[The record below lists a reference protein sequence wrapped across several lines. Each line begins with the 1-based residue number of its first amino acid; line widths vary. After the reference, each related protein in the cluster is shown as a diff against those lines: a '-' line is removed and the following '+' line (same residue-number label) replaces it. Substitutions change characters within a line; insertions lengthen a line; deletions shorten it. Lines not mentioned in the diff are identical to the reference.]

1 MPYQSDIE
9 KANRI
14 QEAVDFPEVVL
25 IDNFNG
31 CNLSCS
37 MCDHKNISNYRKI
50 QFMPMDLYKK
60 IIDEVA
66 AENPSARVW
75 EIFFGDP
82 FLIKNFAERVRYAKD
97 KGLKD
102 VVTNTNGVMMTPEKS
117 EAVIRAGLD
126 AIYVGVD
133 SASKEIYDK
142 IRIRGDYD
150 KAVSNVL
157 AYRDLLLRYGKPE
170 QKLYVQFVLSDINE
184 HEVENFKRFWTSEGV
199 KVKIRPKI
207 SWAGLIE
214 AKNLQKNEQVGRKPC
229 YWLMKTMS
237 VCADGEAALCAV
249 DLHCRVKCG
258 NVKTSSIRQVWHELL
273 REYRKMH
280 LEDRFDELPEVCRN
294 CQDWQSAY
302 AEYFE

>member
-133 SASKEIYDK
+133 SASKETYDK

>member
-37 MCDHKNISNYRKI
+37 MCDHKNIGNYRKI

-133 SASKEIYDK
+133 SASKETYDK